1 MQFVMPALVLGANYY
16 NIDGTEHVSLSV
28 MECDPS
34 DKSLKGYRPAKIK
47 CAAVVF
53 DQVADE
59 LSEYPKQLDLIVI
72 NKVSGGKVAQT
83 CIGISKPAK
92 GPATNSGAQAPQ
104 AKAV

>member
-1 MQFVMPALVLGANYY
+1 
-16 NIDGTEHVSLSV
+16 
-28 MECDPS
+28 
-34 DKSLKGYRPAKIK
+34 
-47 CAAVVF
+47 
-53 DQVADE
+53 